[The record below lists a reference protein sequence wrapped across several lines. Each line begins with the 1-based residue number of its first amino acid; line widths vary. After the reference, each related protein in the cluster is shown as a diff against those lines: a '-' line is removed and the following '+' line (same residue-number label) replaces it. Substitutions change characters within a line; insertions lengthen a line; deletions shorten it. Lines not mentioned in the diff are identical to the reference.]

1 MARVL
6 RDLVKRGFGA
16 AGRTGVGKHV
26 VNAAVGADPGR
37 RRYATVERWPE
48 SIDGFEDLAFLFA
61 SNQLSHGIA
70 SLQLDEAALLYR
82 LAKHVPPG
90 GTFVEIGRFKGGSTL
105 LVASALPDGA
115 ELWSYDLHVAIRPDL
130 SGDQLDAELRRAL
143 ERYELTDRVRLVVG
157 DSRTAEPP
165 PRAPSVVF
173 VDGDHTY
180 EGARADH
187 DRWSG
192 LVANGGDLLFHDAV
206 DVGGYGNH
214 YPGIARLV
222 AEISRDDRRF
232 QRQPDTGSIA
242 HFLRVG

>member
-1 MARVL
+1 MRE
-6 RDLVKRGFGA
+6 LVKRALGG
-16 AGRTGVGKHV
+16 AGRTTVGKHL
-26 VNAAVGADPGR
+26 VNAAVQADPGL
-37 RRYATVERWPE
+37 RRYTNVERWPE

-90 GTFVEIGRFKGGSTL
+90 GAFVEIGRFKGGSTL
-105 LVASALPDGA
+105 LVSSALPEGA

-130 SGDQLDAELRRAL
+130 SGPQLDAELRDAL
-143 ERYELTDRVRLVVG
+143 ERYGLTHKAHLVVG

-165 PRAPSVVF
+165 PRPPSVVF

-187 DRWSG
+187 ERWSELLAPDG
-192 LVANGGDLLFHDAV
+192 HLLFHDAV
-206 DVGGYGNH
+206 DTGGYGNH

-222 AEISRDDRRF
+222 AEIARDDRRF
-232 QRQPDTGSIA
+232 ERQPDTGSIA
-242 HFLRVG
+242 HFARVA